1 MFKYIKIILIVTV
14 LALALSGCT
23 SDRYINQKAKDLI
36 NSGGLDE
43 DAHAWLL
50 ENDQLV
56 GEYLAKNLSSTNRST
71 AGRAKA
77 LLKLLGDDGIRMVG
91 SNYDLL
97 ASLGKENLT
106 MAIAEHNDNAAVL
119 QLLALS
125 TMEEGLEPSCNAL
138 LTMDS
143 IVIKTTAPLINQD
156 EYVDCVN
163 YVLANYKDYAITD
176 ILPLV
181 FDEEMSDRALD
192 ILALSEYDVATSL
205 TLSAFNKSNLDDELL
220 RNIADKVLSNDI
232 EDSMDHII
240 GTIAKGG
247 GNEEYAA
254 IMLYQLAN
262 DERCAEVFESVQPA

>member
-1 MFKYIKIILIVTV
+1 MLMHVI
-14 LALALSGCT
+14 
-23 SDRYINQKAKDLI
+23 R
-36 NSGGLDE
+36 
-43 DAHAWLL
+43 
-50 ENDQLV
+50 NDQLV

-143 IVIKTTAPLINQD
+143 IVIKNHSTS
-156 EYVDCVN
+156 
-163 YVLANYKDYAITD
+163 YK
-176 ILPLV
+176 
-181 FDEEMSDRALD
+181 S
-192 ILALSEYDVATSL
+192 
-205 TLSAFNKSNLDDELL
+205 
-220 RNIADKVLSNDI
+220 
-232 EDSMDHII
+232 
-240 GTIAKGG
+240 G
-247 GNEEYAA
+247 
-254 IMLYQLAN
+254 
-262 DERCAEVFESVQPA
+262 